1 VRAVFT
7 KLAGICLY
15 LGSVAGLCVLGAHL
29 SVHLAAQAVALG
41 SPYFTSPSPR
51 PLSLVERRQIDAA
64 QVAVSG
70 AKPEIVEPMG
80 EPPTAPSIPPQ
91 ILAAQ
96 LDLSES
102 VDLPGAQSPA
112 RRSGPSRLAAVARP
126 VHRSAADVFGRS
138 FGVLTVVSR

>member
-15 LGSVAGLCVLGAHL
+15 LGSIAGLCVLCAHL

-41 SPYFTSPSPR
+41 SPYFTGPSPR

-64 QVAVSG
+64 QVAVSV
-70 AKPEIVEPMG
+70 AKPEIVEPKG

-102 VDLPGAQSPA
+102 ADLPGVQSA
-112 RRSGPSRLAAVARP
+112 RRSGPSRLAAAARP